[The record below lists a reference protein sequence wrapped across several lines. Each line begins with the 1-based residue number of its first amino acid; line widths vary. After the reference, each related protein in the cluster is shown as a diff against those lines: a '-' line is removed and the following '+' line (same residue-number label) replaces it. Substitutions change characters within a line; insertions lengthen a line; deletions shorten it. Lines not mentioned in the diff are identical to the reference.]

1 MSATPKRSL
10 SQGLES
16 WKAPSVPIAR
26 IGREASL
33 DCGAARTHTSREY
46 APDEVM
52 AGSASE
58 MVPAEAA
65 AVPDRAPS
73 IPRPTPSRQWLPEP
87 ATATAPK
94 LADFPLDLP
103 KLPAR
108 QSAREKS

>member
-1 MSATPKRSL
+1 MPS
-10 SQGLES
+10 G
-16 WKAPSVPIAR
+16 APLRVEL
-26 IGREASL
+26 EASPVL
-33 DCGAARTHTSREY
+33 RLHVKY